1 MEMKE
6 RWQIEA
12 DIYLAEKQE
21 QENGVWAYGE
31 VTVDQLLTFQV
42 RVLTCTKENGEKTSF
57 VTYPRRQRNGK
68 WEDLVRPDKELRE
81 AVTKAVHQAI
91 QNEITKDL
99 HLPEVTVLRVTK
111 LPVRKDQ
118 TVPILAVATVEVLG
132 LTVSG
137 ITVKQGKDGLF
148 CNMPQY
154 YSEKKGYRD
163 VVHGTTKRMQEAVF
177 EKVLATYEMAGKE
190 KENAKLQNS
199 SNSWQKNL

>member
-6 RWQIEA
+6 QRQIEA

-21 QENGVWAYGE
+21 QEDGVWAYGE

-42 RVLTCTKENGEKTSF
+42 RVLTCTKENGEKSSF

-68 WEDLVRPDKELRE
+68 WEDLVRPEKELRE

-99 HLPEVTVLRVTK
+99 HLPEIKVLHLTK
-111 LPVRKDQ
+111 LPVKKDQ
-118 TVPILAVATVEVLG
+118 TVPILAVATVEILG

-137 ITVKQGKDGLF
+137 ITVKQGRDGLF

-163 VVHGTTKRMQEAVF
+163 VVHGTTKRMQQAVF
-177 EKVLATYEMAGKE
+177 ETVLAAYEMAEKE
-190 KENAKLQNS
+190 KENTK
-199 SNSWQKNL
+199 

>member
-21 QENGVWAYGE
+21 QEDGVWAYGE
-31 VTVDQLLTFQV
+31 VTVDQLMTFQV
-42 RVLTCTKENGEKTSF
+42 RVLTCTKENGEKSSF

-99 HLPEVTVLRVTK
+99 HLPEVTVLHMTK

-118 TVPILAVATVEVLG
+118 AVPILAVATVEVLG

-163 VVHGTTKRMQEAVF
+163 VVHGTTKRMQEALF

-190 KENAKLQNS
+190 KENTK
-199 SNSWQKNL
+199 

>member
-118 TVPILAVATVEVLG
+118 TVPILAVATVEILG
-132 LTVSG
+132 ITVSG
-137 ITVKQGKDGLF
+137 ITIKQGRDGLF

-190 KENAKLQNS
+190 KENAK
-199 SNSWQKNL
+199 

>member
-31 VTVDQLLTFQV
+31 VTVDRLLTFQV

-190 KENAKLQNS
+190 KENAK
-199 SNSWQKNL
+199 

>member
-21 QENGVWAYGE
+21 QEDGVWAYGE
-31 VTVDQLLTFQV
+31 VTVDQLMTFQV
-42 RVLTCTKENGEKTSF
+42 RVLTCTKENGEKSSF

-99 HLPEVTVLRVTK
+99 YLPEVTVLHMTK
-111 LPVRKDQ
+111 LPVKKDQ

-154 YSEKKGYRD
+154 YSEKKGYPGCRTWHNKTD
-163 VVHGTTKRMQEAVF
+163 
-177 EKVLATYEMAGKE
+177 AG
-190 KENAKLQNS
+190 S
-199 SNSWQKNL
+199 SF

>member
-21 QENGVWAYGE
+21 QEDGVWAYGE
-31 VTVDQLLTFQV
+31 VTVDQLMTFQV
-42 RVLTCTKENGEKTSF
+42 RVLTCTKENGEKSSF

-99 HLPEVTVLRVTK
+99 HLPEVTVLHMTK
-111 LPVRKDQ
+111 LPLRKDQ
-118 TVPILAVATVEVLG
+118 AVPILAVATVEVLG

-190 KENAKLQNS
+190 KENTK
-199 SNSWQKNL
+199 

>member
-68 WEDLVRPDKELRE
+68 WEDLVRPDK
-81 AVTKAVHQAI
+81 
-91 QNEITKDL
+91 
-99 HLPEVTVLRVTK
+99 
-111 LPVRKDQ
+111 
-118 TVPILAVATVEVLG
+118 
-132 LTVSG
+132 
-137 ITVKQGKDGLF
+137 
-148 CNMPQY
+148 
-154 YSEKKGYRD
+154 
-163 VVHGTTKRMQEAVF
+163 
-177 EKVLATYEMAGKE
+177 
-190 KENAKLQNS
+190 
-199 SNSWQKNL
+199 

>member
-21 QENGVWAYGE
+21 QEDGVWAYGE
-31 VTVDQLLTFQV
+31 VTVDQLMTFQV

-68 WEDLVRPDKELRE
+68 WEDLVRPDKELRK

-99 HLPEVTVLRVTK
+99 HLPEVTVLHMTK

-177 EKVLATYEMAGKE
+177 EKVLATYKMAGKE
-190 KENAKLQNS
+190 KENTK
-199 SNSWQKNL
+199 

>member
-21 QENGVWAYGE
+21 QEDGVWAYGE
-31 VTVDQLLTFQV
+31 VTVDQLMTFQV
-42 RVLTCTKENGEKTSF
+42 RVLTCTKENGEKSSF

-190 KENAKLQNS
+190 KENAK
-199 SNSWQKNL
+199 

>member
-21 QENGVWAYGE
+21 QEDGVWAYGE
-31 VTVDQLLTFQV
+31 VTVDQLMTFQV
-42 RVLTCTKENGEKTSF
+42 RVLTCTKENGEKSSF

-99 HLPEVTVLRVTK
+99 HLPEVTVLHMTK

-118 TVPILAVATVEVLG
+118 AVPILAVATVEVLG

-190 KENAKLQNS
+190 KENMK
-199 SNSWQKNL
+199 

>member
-6 RWQIEA
+6 WWQIEA

-190 KENAKLQNS
+190 KENAK
-199 SNSWQKNL
+199 

>member
-21 QENGVWAYGE
+21 QEDGVWAYGE
-31 VTVDQLLTFQV
+31 VTVDQLMTFQV
-42 RVLTCTKENGEKTSF
+42 RVLTCTKENGEKSSF

-99 HLPEVTVLRVTK
+99 YLPEVTVLHMTK
-111 LPVRKDQ
+111 LPVKKDQ

-190 KENAKLQNS
+190 KEDAK
-199 SNSWQKNL
+199 

>member
-21 QENGVWAYGE
+21 QEDGVWAYGE

-99 HLPEVTVLRVTK
+99 YLPEVTVLHMTK

-118 TVPILAVATVEVLG
+118 TVPILAVATVEILG
-132 LTVSG
+132 ITVSG
-137 ITVKQGKDGLF
+137 ITVKQGRDGLF

-190 KENAKLQNS
+190 KENVK
-199 SNSWQKNL
+199 

>member
-177 EKVLATYEMAGKE
+177 EKVLATYKMAGKE
-190 KENAKLQNS
+190 KENAK
-199 SNSWQKNL
+199 

>member
-21 QENGVWAYGE
+21 QEDGVWAYGE
-31 VTVDQLLTFQV
+31 VTVDQLMTFQV
-42 RVLTCTKENGEKTSF
+42 RVLTCTKENGEKSSF

-99 HLPEVTVLRVTK
+99 YLLEVTVLHMTK
-111 LPVRKDQ
+111 LPVKKDQ

-177 EKVLATYEMAGKE
+177 EKVLATYEMTGKE
-190 KENAKLQNS
+190 KENAK
-199 SNSWQKNL
+199 

>member
-21 QENGVWAYGE
+21 QEDGVWAYGE
-31 VTVDQLLTFQV
+31 VTVDQLMTFQV
-42 RVLTCTKENGEKTSF
+42 RVLTCTKENGEKSSF

-99 HLPEVTVLRVTK
+99 HLPEVTVLHMTK

-118 TVPILAVATVEVLG
+118 AVPILAVATVEVLG

-177 EKVLATYEMAGKE
+177 EKVFATYEMAGKE
-190 KENAKLQNS
+190 KENTK
-199 SNSWQKNL
+199 

>member
-21 QENGVWAYGE
+21 QEDGVWAYGE
-31 VTVDQLLTFQV
+31 VTVDQLMTFQV

-99 HLPEVTVLRVTK
+99 HLPEVTVLHMTK

-177 EKVLATYEMAGKE
+177 EKVLATYGMAGKE
-190 KENAKLQNS
+190 KENTK
-199 SNSWQKNL
+199 

>member
-21 QENGVWAYGE
+21 QEDGVWAYGE
-31 VTVDQLLTFQV
+31 VTVDQLMTFQV

-99 HLPEVTVLRVTK
+99 HLPEVTVLHMTK

-190 KENAKLQNS
+190 KENTK
-199 SNSWQKNL
+199 

>member
-12 DIYLAEKQE
+12 DICLAEKQE
-21 QENGVWAYGE
+21 QEDGVWAYGE
-31 VTVDQLLTFQV
+31 VTVNQLLSFQV
-42 RVLTCTKENGEKTSF
+42 RVLTCKKENGEKTSF

-68 WEDLVRPDKELRE
+68 WEDLVRPEKELRE

-99 HLPEVTVLRVTK
+99 HLPEVTVLHLTK
-111 LPVRKDQ
+111 LPARKDQ
-118 TVPILAVATVEVLG
+118 AVPILAVATVEVLG
-132 LTVSG
+132 ITVSG
-137 ITVKQGKDGLF
+137 ITVKQGRDGLF

-177 EKVLATYEMAGKE
+177 EKVLVAYEMAGKE
-190 KENAKLQNS
+190 KENTK
-199 SNSWQKNL
+199 

>member
-99 HLPEVTVLRVTK
+99 YLPEVTVLHMTK
-111 LPVRKDQ
+111 LPVKKDQ

-190 KENAKLQNS
+190 KENAK
-199 SNSWQKNL
+199 

>member
-6 RWQIEA
+6 QWQIEA

-21 QENGVWAYGE
+21 QQDGVWAYGE

-42 RVLTCTKENGEKTSF
+42 RVLTCTKENGEKSSF

-68 WEDLVRPDKELRE
+68 WEDLVRPQKELRE

-99 HLPEVTVLRVTK
+99 HLPEIKVLHLTK
-111 LPVRKDQ
+111 LPVREDQ
-118 TVPILAVATVEVLG
+118 TVPILAVATVEILG
-132 LTVSG
+132 LAVSG
-137 ITVKQGKDGLF
+137 ITVKQGRDGLF

-163 VVHGTTKRMQEAVF
+163 VVHGTTKRVQQAVF
-177 EKVLATYEMAGKE
+177 ETVLAAYEMAEKE
-190 KENAKLQNS
+190 KENTK
-199 SNSWQKNL
+199 

>member
-21 QENGVWAYGE
+21 QEDGVWAYGE
-31 VTVDQLLTFQV
+31 VTVDQLMTFQV
-42 RVLTCTKENGEKTSF
+42 RVLTCTKENGEKSSF

-99 HLPEVTVLRVTK
+99 YLPEVTVLHMTK
-111 LPVRKDQ
+111 LPVKKDQ

-137 ITVKQGKDGLF
+137 ITVKQGKEGLF

-190 KENAKLQNS
+190 KENAK
-199 SNSWQKNL
+199 

>member
-21 QENGVWAYGE
+21 QEDGVWAYGE
-31 VTVDQLLTFQV
+31 VTVDQLMTFQV
-42 RVLTCTKENGEKTSF
+42 RVLTCTKENGEKSSF

-99 HLPEVTVLRVTK
+99 HLPEVTVLHMTK

-177 EKVLATYEMAGKE
+177 EKVLATYGMAGKE
-190 KENAKLQNS
+190 KENTK
-199 SNSWQKNL
+199 

>member
-21 QENGVWAYGE
+21 QEDGVWAYGE
-31 VTVDQLLTFQV
+31 VTVDQLMTFQV
-42 RVLTCTKENGEKTSF
+42 RVLTCTKENGEKSSF

-99 HLPEVTVLRVTK
+99 HLPEVTVLHMTK

-118 TVPILAVATVEVLG
+118 AVPILAVATVEVLG

-163 VVHGTTKRMQEAVF
+163 VVHGTTKRMQEALF

-190 KENAKLQNS
+190 KVNTK
-199 SNSWQKNL
+199 

>member
-21 QENGVWAYGE
+21 QENGVWAYGK

-118 TVPILAVATVEVLG
+118 TVPILAVATVEILG
-132 LTVSG
+132 ITVSG
-137 ITVKQGKDGLF
+137 ITIKQGRDGLF

-190 KENAKLQNS
+190 KENAK
-199 SNSWQKNL
+199 

>member
-137 ITVKQGKDGLF
+137 ITVKHR
-148 CNMPQY
+148 
-154 YSEKKGYRD
+154 E
-163 VVHGTTKRMQEAVF
+163 TT
-177 EKVLATYEMAGKE
+177 
-190 KENAKLQNS
+190 S
-199 SNSWQKNL
+199 

>member
-1 MEMKE
+1 MKE

-21 QENGVWAYGE
+21 QEDGVWAYGE
-31 VTVDQLLTFQV
+31 VTVDQLMTFQV
-42 RVLTCTKENGEKTSF
+42 RVLTCTKENGEKSSF

-190 KENAKLQNS
+190 KENTK
-199 SNSWQKNL
+199 

>member
-1 MEMKE
+1 MK
-6 RWQIEA
+6 QTFI
-12 DIYLAEKQE
+12 LAEKQE
-21 QENGVWAYGE
+21 QEDGVWAYGE
-31 VTVDQLLTFQV
+31 VTVDQLMTFQV

-99 HLPEVTVLRVTK
+99 HLPEVTVLHMTK

-148 CNMPQY
+148 VTCLSITARKKVTGMLYMAQQNGCRKRCLKKCLLPIKWQ
-154 YSEKKGYRD
+154 EKKRRIRND
-163 VVHGTTKRMQEAVF
+163 KTA
-177 EKVLATYEMAGKE
+177 ATAGRE
-190 KENAKLQNS
+190 L
-199 SNSWQKNL
+199 

>member
-6 RWQIEA
+6 QRQIEA

-21 QENGVWAYGE
+21 QEDGVWAYGE
-31 VTVDQLLTFQV
+31 VTVNQLLTFQV
-42 RVLTCTKENGEKTSF
+42 RVLTCTKANGEKSSF

-68 WEDLVRPDKELRE
+68 WEDLVRPEKELRE

-99 HLPEVTVLRVTK
+99 HLPEIKVLHLTK

-118 TVPILAVATVEVLG
+118 TVPILAVATVEMLG

-137 ITVKQGKDGLF
+137 ITVKQGRDGLF
-148 CNMPQY
+148 CNMPQF

-163 VVHGTTKRMQEAVF
+163 VVHGTTKRMQQAVF
-177 EKVLATYEMAGKE
+177 ETVLAAYEMAEKE
-190 KENAKLQNS
+190 KENTK
-199 SNSWQKNL
+199 

>member
-21 QENGVWAYGE
+21 QEDGVWAYGE
-31 VTVDQLLTFQV
+31 VTVLMTFQV
-42 RVLTCTKENGEKTSF
+42 RVLTCTKENGEKSSF

-99 HLPEVTVLRVTK
+99 HLPEVTVLHMTK

-118 TVPILAVATVEVLG
+118 AVPILAVATVEVLG

-190 KENAKLQNS
+190 KENTK
-199 SNSWQKNL
+199 

>member
-21 QENGVWAYGE
+21 QEDGVWAYGE
-31 VTVDQLLTFQV
+31 VTVDQLMTFQV

-81 AVTKAVHQAI
+81 AVTKAVHKAI

-99 HLPEVTVLRVTK
+99 HLPEVTVLHMTK

-190 KENAKLQNS
+190 KENTK
-199 SNSWQKNL
+199 

>member
-21 QENGVWAYGE
+21 QEDGVWAYGE
-31 VTVDQLLTFQV
+31 VTVDQLMTFQV

-99 HLPEVTVLRVTK
+99 HLPEVTVLHMTK

-118 TVPILAVATVEVLG
+118 AVPILAVATVEVLG

-190 KENAKLQNS
+190 KENAK
-199 SNSWQKNL
+199 

>member
-99 HLPEVTVLRVTK
+99 HLPEVTVLHMTK

-118 TVPILAVATVEVLG
+118 AVPILAVATVEVLG

-190 KENAKLQNS
+190 KENTK
-199 SNSWQKNL
+199 

>member
-21 QENGVWAYGE
+21 QEDGVWAYGE
-31 VTVDQLLTFQV
+31 VTVDQLMTFQV

-99 HLPEVTVLRVTK
+99 HLPEVTVLHMTK

-177 EKVLATYEMAGKE
+177 EKVLATYKMAGKE
-190 KENAKLQNS
+190 KENTK
-199 SNSWQKNL
+199 

>member
-99 HLPEVTVLRVTK
+99 HLLEVTVLRVTK

-190 KENAKLQNS
+190 KKNAK
-199 SNSWQKNL
+199 

>member
-21 QENGVWAYGE
+21 QEDGVWAYGE
-31 VTVDQLLTFQV
+31 VTVDQLMTFQV
-42 RVLTCTKENGEKTSF
+42 RVLTCTKENGEKSSF

-68 WEDLVRPDKELRE
+68 WDDLVRPDKELRE

-99 HLPEVTVLRVTK
+99 HLPEVTVLHMTK

-118 TVPILAVATVEVLG
+118 AVPILAVATVEVLG

-190 KENAKLQNS
+190 KENTK
-199 SNSWQKNL
+199 

>member
-21 QENGVWAYGE
+21 QEDGVWAYGE
-31 VTVDQLLTFQV
+31 VTVDQLMTFQV
-42 RVLTCTKENGEKTSF
+42 RVLTCTKENGEKSSF

-99 HLPEVTVLRVTK
+99 HLPEVTVLHMTK

-118 TVPILAVATVEVLG
+118 AVPILAVATVEVLG

-163 VVHGTTKRMQEAVF
+163 VVHGTTKRMQEAGF

-190 KENAKLQNS
+190 KENTK
-199 SNSWQKNL
+199 

>member
-21 QENGVWAYGE
+21 QEDGVWAYGE
-31 VTVDQLLTFQV
+31 VTVDQLMTFQV

-99 HLPEVTVLRVTK
+99 HLPEVTVLHMTK

-118 TVPILAVATVEVLG
+118 AVPILAVATVEVLG

-190 KENAKLQNS
+190 KENTK
-199 SNSWQKNL
+199 

>member
-21 QENGVWAYGE
+21 QEDGVWAYGE
-31 VTVDQLLTFQV
+31 VTVDQLMTFQV
-42 RVLTCTKENGEKTSF
+42 RVLTCTKENGEKSSF
-57 VTYPRRQRNGK
+57 VTYPRRQRNEK

-99 HLPEVTVLRVTK
+99 HLPEVTVLHMTK

-118 TVPILAVATVEVLG
+118 AVPILAVATVEVLG

-190 KENAKLQNS
+190 KENTK
-199 SNSWQKNL
+199 

>member
-21 QENGVWAYGE
+21 QEDGVWAYGE
-31 VTVDQLLTFQV
+31 VTVDQLMTFQV
-42 RVLTCTKENGEKTSF
+42 RVLTCTKENGEKSSF

-99 HLPEVTVLRVTK
+99 HLPEVTVLHMTK

-118 TVPILAVATVEVLG
+118 AVPILAVATVEVLG

-177 EKVLATYEMAGKE
+177 EKVLATYKMAGKE
-190 KENAKLQNS
+190 KENTK
-199 SNSWQKNL
+199 